1 MVDTTMHRWVNY
13 LRQIRRDKKETN
25 SSTSK
30 IQKKPKTRG
39 TRRESPKLYIEN
51 IHQRFDKLKKKT
63 NISIVKIFRQK
74 EVVVNP
80 PNFISKIPSQDGEVS
95 MVLTSRF
102 LDISTGKSHRPSRLD
117 PVSTKETGREI
128 EGCRG

>member
-1 MVDTTMHRWVNY
+1 MVDATMHRWVNY

-63 NISIVKIFRQK
+63 NISIVKICKNSDKRKWSSIPQ
-74 EVVVNP
+74 
-80 PNFISKIPSQDGEVS
+80 ISYRKYQAKV
-95 MVLTSRF
+95 
-102 LDISTGKSHRPSRLD
+102 
-117 PVSTKETGREI
+117 GR
-128 EGCRG
+128 CQWS